1 MEVAWRQGRLPR
13 LTRRAGMKRLWYV
26 PDDDR
31 APVAPDSP
39 PDRPPPRDPEEIR
52 ARLQEM
58 QRELDE
64 RQPVHE
70 DEQPA
75 E

>member
-1 MEVAWRQGRLPR
+1 MH
-13 LTRRAGMKRLWYV
+13 
-26 PDDDR
+26 DDDR
-31 APVAPDSP
+31 QPAAPDGRGE
-39 PDRPPPRDPEEIR
+39 RPRPRDPEEIR

-70 DEQPA
+70 DEAPP

>member
-1 MEVAWRQGRLPR
+1 MA
-13 LTRRAGMKRLWYV
+13 
-26 PDDDR
+26 DDDR
-31 APVAPDSP
+31 PRAAPDGP
-39 PDRPPPRDPEEIR
+39 GERPPPRTPEEIR

-70 DEQPA
+70 DEKPP